1 MLGSPTKADMVDR
14 IILTSK
20 SGIEPTAAGSNPPP
34 VPNQP
39 GYSGPQ
45 AADGRALEPE
55 EMQNEDVAQDAPEP
69 ENEGAPPGDE
79 QANQPNGQSGVKTP
93 EQLLRELQQ
102 QQQQLQQQQQGAP
115 QGFPTP
121 QNPNP
126 QQNQP
131 QQQ

>member
-1 MLGSPTKADMVDR
+1 
-14 IILTSK
+14 
-20 SGIEPTAAGSNPPP
+20 
-34 VPNQP
+34 
-39 GYSGPQ
+39 
-45 AADGRALEPE
+45 
-55 EMQNEDVAQDAPEP
+55 MQNEDVAQDAPEP
-69 ENEGAPPGDE
+69 VNEGAPAGEE
-79 QANQPNGQSGVKTP
+79 QANQTNGQPGVKTP

-102 QQQQLQQQQQGAP
+102 QQQQLQQQQGAP

>member
-1 MLGSPTKADMVDR
+1 MLGSPTKADMVER

-20 SGIEPTAAGSNPPP
+20 SGSETTAAASSPTPAP
-34 VPNQP
+34 DQP
-39 GYSGPQ
+39 QYNGQQ
-45 AADGRALEPE
+45 AADGRQLEPE

-69 ENEGAPPGDE
+69 ENEGTPAAEE
-79 QANQPNGQSGVKTP
+79 QVNQPNGQPGVKTP

-102 QQQQLQQQQQGAP
+102 QQQQIQQQQGAP

-131 QQQ
+131 PQ